1 MTLVTVESLD
11 CRYGLLQAVRGVSFE
26 IGQGETV
33 ALIGANGAGKT
44 TLMRAVAGAH
54 RPHGGRVVFDGID
67 ITRIP
72 AHRRVALGIALVPEG
87 RRLFPGLTVE
97 ENLRVA
103 TSRRR
108 GRWNVKSVL
117 EVFPLLQPRRHVAAA
132 NLSGGEQQAVAI
144 GRALMSNPR
153 LLLLDEVSLGLA
165 PVVVDPV
172 YPSLTDVIREGATAL
187 LVQQDPTRALKV
199 AGRAVLQGI
208 FLGAF
213 YAVLACG
220 LSIMFGVMRIIN
232 LAHGDVAVLGAYIVF
247 VIVEHTGVSAFVA
260 FAAAL
265 PVMVVLG
272 YILQLTVLERSLKAG
287 ILTPLLATFGLS
299 IVIQNLLQLTFSPD
313 VHSLG
318 GSAGVVTTSS
328 WQVTS
333 GLSVSALGIVVLAVA
348 VLVFGA
354 LQVFL
359 SRTRA
364 GWVMR
369 ATAEDADAAELVGID
384 SRSVY
389 ARATAIAV
397 AIAALGGLF
406 LGIRSV
412 FDPVSGPTQLIFAFE
427 AVVIGGMGSLWGT
440 LFGGIALGVAQ
451 TLGAQVHPQFA
462 VMAGHLLFLAV
473 LIVRFG
479 GGRAVLPG
487 VRRALLLRTAR

>member
-1 MTLVTVESLD
+1 MTIL
-11 CRYGLLQAVRGVSFE
+11 
-26 IGQGETV
+26 
-33 ALIGANGAGKT
+33 N
-44 TLMRAVAGAH
+44 
-54 RPHGGRVVFDGID
+54 
-67 ITRIP
+67 
-72 AHRRVALGIALVPEG
+72 
-87 RRLFPGLTVE
+87 
-97 ENLRVA
+97 
-103 TSRRR
+103 
-108 GRWNVKSVL
+108 
-117 EVFPLLQPRRHVAAA
+117 
-132 NLSGGEQQAVAI
+132 
-144 GRALMSNPR
+144 
-153 LLLLDEVSLGLA
+153 
-165 PVVVDPV
+165 
-172 YPSLTDVIREGATAL
+172 
-187 LVQQDPTRALKV
+187 
-199 AGRAVLQGI
+199 AVLQGV

-232 LAHGDVAVLGAYIVF
+232 LAHGDIAVLGAYIVF
-247 VIVEHTGVSAFVA
+247 VVVEHSGLSAFIA
-260 FAAAL
+260 FAVAL

-272 YILQLTVLERSLKAG
+272 YVLQLTVLERSLKSG

-299 IVIQNLLQLTFSPD
+299 IVIQNLLQLAFSPD
-313 VHSLG
+313 VRSLG

-328 WQVTS
+328 WQIG
-333 GLSVSALGIVVLAVA
+333 GLSVSALGLLVLVVA
-348 VLVFGA
+348 VLLFAA
-354 LQVFL
+354 LQFFL

-364 GWVMR
+364 GWIMR

-440 LFGGIALGVAQ
+440 LLGGIALGIAQ
-451 TLGAQVHPQFA
+451 TVGAQIHPQFA

-479 GGRAVLPG
+479 GARLARPG
-487 VRRALLLRTAR
+487 SALLSFRNAG